1 MSASPFVMMIL
12 IYLFIYLV
20 FLSAADEVSKG
31 VMKSE

>member
-1 MSASPFVMMIL
+1 MPICYDDSYSF

>member
-1 MSASPFVMMIL
+1 MPFCYDDS
-12 IYLFIYLV
+12 YLFIYLV